1 MATVADAS
9 LIARHR
15 RLMFEEMRH
24 ASGDALERV
33 ETDTRAALVSLL
45 SDGSYHHWFLED
57 AGQVVAGGGAI
68 LVPWLPMP
76 QEPALK
82 RVTVLNVYTE
92 PAHRQRGHARH
103 VMRFIIGW
111 CRGEGLACVQLH
123 SSDAGRP
130 LYASLGFLATNEM
143 RLAL

>member
-1 MATVADAS
+1 
-9 LIARHR
+9 
-15 RLMFEEMRH
+15 MFEEMRH

-33 ETDTRAALVSLL
+33 ESDTRAALIGLM
-45 SDGSYHHWFLED
+45 SDGTYRHWFLED
-57 AGQVVAGGGAI
+57 AGQVVAGGGAV

-92 PAHRQRGHARH
+92 PTHRQRGLARRVMH
-103 VMRFIIGW
+103 VIIDW
-111 CRGEGLACVQLH
+111 CRDEGLACVQLH
-123 SSDAGRP
+123 ASDDGRP